1 MQHYGIEAVGIR
13 DLISIAVPEG
23 ASHNSCHIIAHKHH
37 ARQTSTF
44 IIEANATDYLQD
56 LCFRIM

>member
-13 DLISIAVPEG
+13 DLISSVVPEG
-23 ASHNSCHIIAHKHH
+23 ASHNSCHIIAHEYH

-44 IIEANATDYLQD
+44 IIEANATDYLQV